1 MPFVFSAIVTKV
13 IVEIPLPPGKISV
26 QPSALQ
32 DDLQTRLFTGDGPNS
47 LLEVVW
53 AVGLKYTHGFSR
65 LTPSVITVTAMIVSM
80 ALLAWAMKSLP
91 VGTAY
96 AVWTGIGAVG
106 AAITGI
112 VLLGESANPM
122 RLARLALI
130 VLGIIGL
137 KLSTH

>member
-1 MPFVFSAIVTKV
+1 MSWIILV
-13 IVEIPLPPGKISV
+13 IAG
-26 QPSALQ
+26 
-32 DDLQTRLFTGDGPNS
+32 

-65 LTPSVITVTAMIVSM
+65 LTPSVITVMAMIVSM

-122 RLARLALI
+122 RLASLALI
-130 VLGIIGL
+130 VLGIIVL

>member
-1 MPFVFSAIVTKV
+1 MSWI
-13 IVEIPLPPGKISV
+13 I
-26 QPSALQ
+26 
-32 DDLQTRLFTGDGPNS
+32 LFIAG

-53 AVGLKYTHGFSR
+53 AIGLKYTYGFTR
-65 LTPSVITVTAMIVSM
+65 LTPSIITVSAMIISIV
-80 ALLAWAMKSLP
+80 LLSWAMRSLP

-112 VLLGESANPM
+112 LLLGESAS
-122 RLARLALI
+122 LARIASLALI
-130 VLGIIGL
+130 VAGIIGL

>member
-1 MPFVFSAIVTKV
+1 MSWI
-13 IVEIPLPPGKISV
+13 I
-26 QPSALQ
+26 
-32 DDLQTRLFTGDGPNS
+32 LFIAG

-53 AVGLKYTHGFSR
+53 AIGLKYTHGFTR
-65 LTPSVITVTAMIVSM
+65 LTPSVITVSAMIVSIV
-80 ALLAWAMKSLP
+80 LLSWAMRSLP

-112 VLLGESANPM
+112 LLLGESAS
-122 RLARLALI
+122 LARIASLPLI
-130 VLGIIGL
+130 VAGIIGL

>member
-1 MPFVFSAIVTKV
+1 MSWLI
-13 IVEIPLPPGKISV
+13 
-26 QPSALQ
+26 
-32 DDLQTRLFTGDGPNS
+32 LFIAG

-65 LTPSVITVTAMIVSM
+65 LIPSAITIVAMVVSM
-80 ALLAWAMKSLP
+80 ALLSWAMKTLP

-106 AAITGI
+106 AAIAGI
-112 VLLGESANPM
+112 VLLGESASPM
-122 RLARLALI
+122 RIASLACI
-130 VLGIIGL
+130 VIGIIGL

>member
-1 MPFVFSAIVTKV
+1 MSWIILV
-13 IVEIPLPPGKISV
+13 IAG
-26 QPSALQ
+26 
-32 DDLQTRLFTGDGPNS
+32 

-65 LTPSVITVTAMIVSM
+65 LTPRVITVTAMIVSM

-122 RLARLALI
+122 RLASLALI

>member
-1 MPFVFSAIVTKV
+1 MSWLVLIVA
-13 IVEIPLPPGKISV
+13 G
-26 QPSALQ
+26 
-32 DDLQTRLFTGDGPNS
+32 

-65 LTPSVITVTAMIVSM
+65 LVPGIITVTAMVVSI

-96 AVWTGIGAVG
+96 AIWTGIGAVG

-112 VLLGESANPM
+112 LLLGESAS
-122 RLARLALI
+122 LARIASLALI
-130 VLGIIGL
+130 VCGIIGL

>member
-1 MPFVFSAIVTKV
+1 MSWIILV
-13 IVEIPLPPGKISV
+13 IAG
-26 QPSALQ
+26 
-32 DDLQTRLFTGDGPNS
+32 

-65 LTPSVITVTAMIVSM
+65 LTPSVITVMAMIVSM

-112 VLLGESANPM
+112 VLLGESANLM
-122 RLARLALI
+122 RLASLALI